1 MEAWSGSSE
10 GDLKRQEAHLVD
22 AGKAMDTQEK
32 RQILLILLTSMNS
45 LPIRESPSLCGGC

>member
-22 AGKAMDTQEK
+22 AGKAMETQEK
-32 RQILLILLTSMNS
+32 RQILLILLT